1 MSIWRKQGGLIGKP
15 DGGNVYPSD
24 GVWDVTETY
33 TDNNVS
39 PAGEVIFSTVQT
51 DYNWTVPSDTGGSVS
66 IICIGGGGGASAS
79 STSSNGVSGGGGGGG
94 GLHWINSVSVTSGE
108 TLLITV
114 GGGGSAGT
122 GAGQNNATGGDLSNV
137 KRSTTILAQATGGE
151 VGSYNVNTS
160 ADRAAGGVPST
171 GIGGG
176 GGSGG
181 PGRGGASGN
190 GGSGGGGA
198 GGYSGAG
205 GRGGYYNT
213 LPQAGSGG
221 GGGGGGAV
229 NGFTGQITTGGGG
242 TQIFGEG
249 SSGLQATANNT
260 SNQTTTRGFQG
271 SASGTST
278 QTGVYGG
285 GGTGSEDDSG
295 NRAGP
300 GSNGVVRIIWGGGR
314 SFPST
319 NTDQAS
325 SNGNVTVI

>member
-33 TDNNVS
+33 TDNNLS
-39 PAGEVIFSTVQT
+39 PVGEVIFSTVQT
-51 DYNWTVPSDTGGSVS
+51 DYNWTVPDNVGGTVS
-66 IICIGGGGGASAS
+66 IICVGAGGGGAA
-79 STSSNGVSGGGGGGG
+79 STSSNNGNAGGGGGGG
-94 GLHWINSVSVTSGE
+94 GLHWINAISVTAGE
-108 TLLITV
+108 TLLVTI

-122 GAGQNNATGGDLSNV
+122 AAGQNNATDGGLSNV
-137 KRSTTILAQATGGE
+137 KRSTQSLAQATGGDAG
-151 VGSYNVNTS
+151 VYNNVTS
-160 ADRAAGGVPST
+160 ADRGFGGVPAT
-171 GIGGG
+171 GLGGG

-181 PGRGGASGN
+181 PGRGGSSGN

-205 GRGGYYNT
+205 GRGGYWNIV
-213 LPQAGSGG
+213 PQAGLGG

-242 TQIFGEG
+242 VQIFGEG
-249 SSGLQATANNT
+249 ANGAQASSNNT
-260 SNQTTTRGFQG
+260 SSQTSTRGFQG
-271 SASGTST
+271 SPSGTST
-278 QTGVYGG
+278 NTGVYGG

-319 NTDQAS
+319 NTDQSS
-325 SNGNVTVI
+325 SNGNITVI